1 MSENTTDSRLAQ
13 FLYNHPRMMG
23 VLFTLLLLSQVGL
36 AAAGDMSSSVGGA

>member
-36 AAAGDMSSSVGGA
+36 AAAATGSSVSGA